1 VFGQQLWPYT
11 AGESFVASLIG
22 SGGTGAVDHAF
33 EHFPVST
40 EQVLDPSTYPAETP
54 VPVSIPD
61 LTGELGPAWGDLDAM
76 TIGEEWLRGMLAL
89 DDVPTDAATGWAGG
103 GYRAFSD
110 GKQVVVVLRTR
121 WDQPARAATFASA
134 LGNWSAGRDP
144 SPEVSRSGDEVTAVF
159 ATTTQLV
166 TTASDALAQ
175 G

>member
-1 VFGQQLWPYT
+1 M
-11 AGESFVASLIG
+11 
-22 SGGTGAVDHAF
+22 
-33 EHFPVST
+33 ST

-61 LTGELGPAWGDLDAM
+61 LTGALGPAWGDLDAM

-89 DDVPTDAATGWAGG
+89 HDDVSTDAATGWAGG

-121 WDQPARAATFASA
+121 WDQPAQAATFASA
-134 LGNWSAGRDP
+134 LGDWSAGRDP
-144 SPEVSRSGDEVTAVF
+144 SPEVARSGDEVTAVF
-159 ATTTQLV
+159 ATTSQLV
-166 TTASDALAQ
+166 TTTSEALSQ